1 MAGSN
6 WDAFDDK
13 SDAFGMI
20 VAGEAVDCS
29 CWCGKKGVGY
39 RRRLFIIRFGLERKI
54 MMVLGHFE
62 REVMVVSVLKRT
74 ILTILTH
81 LNLTVLMVLVL
92 EHNTP

>member
-1 MAGSN
+1 
-6 WDAFDDK
+6 
-13 SDAFGMI
+13 
-20 VAGEAVDCS
+20 
-29 CWCGKKGVGY
+29 
-39 RRRLFIIRFGLERKI
+39 

-81 LNLTVLMVLVL
+81 LSSTVLMVLVL